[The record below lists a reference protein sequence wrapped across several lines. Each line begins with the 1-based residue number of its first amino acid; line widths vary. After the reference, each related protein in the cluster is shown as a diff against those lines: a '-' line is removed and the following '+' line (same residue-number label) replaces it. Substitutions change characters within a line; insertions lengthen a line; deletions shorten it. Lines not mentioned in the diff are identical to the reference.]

1 MNYLE
6 LQDEIILLV
15 DSGTSEIDALVPGLV
30 NDAVFAIANEP
41 GVILPSLKSIVSV
54 NTVAAQGY
62 TSIPVG
68 YDSKVIYASVGGLE
82 VETYNTIEDL
92 LKEGYD
98 FSTEG
103 EIEALAVEGNV
114 LWYANTPADVTAI
127 TMLLYKNP
135 VTLVEDTD
143 VPEEIPVHL
152 HRSLIIPYV
161 AKTMFDM
168 IEQEDDTTKTQT
180 QVQELFYEKGLVKLR
195 EYLAARRRGMSR
207 SIWNI

>member
-82 VETYNTIEDL
+82 VETRSTIEDL

>member
-15 DSGTSEIDALVPGLV
+15 DSSTPEIDALVPGLV
-30 NDAVFAIANEP
+30 NDAVLAIANEP

-82 VETYNTIEDL
+82 VETKSTIEDL

>member
-15 DSGTSEIDALVPGLV
+15 DSSTPEIDALVPGLV
-30 NDAVFAIANEP
+30 NDAVLAIANEP

-82 VETYNTIEDL
+82 VETKSTIEDL

-98 FSTEG
+98 FATEG
-103 EIEALAVEGNV
+103 DIEALAVEGSV